1 MKETIREHL
10 AIHGYH
16 GRVVSIGRLQ
26 ELEEEIRLRYDRG
39 LLDKDLY
46 QAYLSKFDR
55 LPPGDMPDAR
65 SLIVVA
71 YADPPVRFAFSW
83 RGRTAHVAVPPTY
96 LNAQAKDAAVGR
108 LLAEG
113 LTPEGYR
120 VAPALAPKKLLAVR
134 SGLARYGKNNITY
147 VEGLGSYHRLVVF
160 CSDYPCQEDR
170 WIEASMLE
178 RCRSCQLCRR
188 GCPSGAIAPD
198 RFMLHAERCLTFWNE
213 KPKGI
218 AFPDWVEDSWHNCL
232 VGCLE
237 CQRVCPEN
245 SMHIDRYEEGAGFS
259 EQETAL
265 ILAGEDPSK
274 LPSSLIEKMRRWD
287 LLELYD
293 QLPRNL
299 TAFLERVDG

>member
-16 GRVVSIGRLQ
+16 GRVVSIGHLQ

-120 VAPALAPKKLLAVR
+120 VAPALAPKKLPPA
-134 SGLARYGKNNITY
+134 
-147 VEGLGSYHRLVVF
+147 
-160 CSDYPCQEDR
+160 
-170 WIEASMLE
+170 
-178 RCRSCQLCRR
+178 
-188 GCPSGAIAPD
+188 
-198 RFMLHAERCLTFWNE
+198 
-213 KPKGI
+213 
-218 AFPDWVEDSWHNCL
+218 
-232 VGCLE
+232 
-237 CQRVCPEN
+237 
-245 SMHIDRYEEGAGFS
+245 
-259 EQETAL
+259 
-265 ILAGEDPSK
+265 
-274 LPSSLIEKMRRWD
+274 LIEKMRRWD